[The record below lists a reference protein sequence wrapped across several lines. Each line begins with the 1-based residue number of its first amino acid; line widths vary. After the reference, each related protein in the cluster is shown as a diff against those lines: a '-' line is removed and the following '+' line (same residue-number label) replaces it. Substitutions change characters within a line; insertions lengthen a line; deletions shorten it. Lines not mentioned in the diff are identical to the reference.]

1 MKYVYALLL
10 TCWFLTGTAAAEKMD
25 RSEINALWDRA
36 NHAYTNGNYEDAAA
50 GYDSLLNAGY
60 EGAKLYYNLG
70 NAYFKTGRIGLAVLN
85 YNKALLRSPGD
96 GDIRYNLEI
105 ARSHTVDRIEEVPRF
120 FLKRWTQHL
129 RMMLGSNGWAVV
141 SLIAFGTMLACV
153 LLYLLAGRLVLKK
166 AGFYLAIVLLAVFA
180 ASAAFAS
187 RQRAL
192 RLRPAEAVVISSAAP
207 VKSSPDGSSKD
218 IFILHEGTKVQVL
231 DELQEW
237 REVMIADGNKG
248 WIRTSAIALID

>member
-1 MKYVYALLL
+1 MRYVGALLL
-10 TCWFLTGTAAAEKMD
+10 SLCFLSGASAAERMS

-36 NHAYTNGNYEDAAA
+36 NHAYTNGNYEEAAG

-70 NAYFKTGRIGLAVLN
+70 NAYFKTGRIGQAVLN
-85 YNKALLRSPGD
+85 YNKALLRAPGNE
-96 GDIRYNLEI
+96 DIRYNLEI
-105 ARSHTVDRIEEVPRF
+105 ARSHTVDRIEEVPQF
-120 FLKRWTQHL
+120 FLKRWLEHL
-129 RMMLGSNGWAVV
+129 RMALGSNGWAVV

-166 AGFYLAIVLLAVFA
+166 TGFYLGIVLMACFA
-180 ASAAFAS
+180 ASVVFAS
-187 RQRAL
+187 RQRSL
-192 RLRPAEAVVISSAAP
+192 RLRPSEAVVMDSAVP

-218 IFILHEGTKVQVL
+218 IFVLHEGTQVRVT
-231 DELQEW
+231 DEVKEW

-248 WIRTSAIALID
+248 WVRASAIALID